1 MPTPAPARL
10 RLAPRSALLFAAA
23 LLAAATL
30 RAGDG
35 DLDPTWGGDG
45 ISHGMSNNVPRASGV
60 APDQQLYFT
69 GRTTL
74 PDDSEF
80 EWWRDGSSGNGQWW
94 GSSQAIPFLD
104 NFDIREVLFDSSD
117 RLLFAGTMTA
127 LGTETVARAFVAR
140 FESFSDGETG
150 TLDSS
155 FSGAGWAYFDDA
167 PYCDTED
174 CRLIDIEESRD
185 ATTKYI
191 ALLERVTGVVTADYI
206 LLGLTATGALDANF
220 GIDGRSY
227 VPAPEFAF
235 TGGGADL
242 VVDSQNRP
250 YVHLSFFDPSAS
262 GDLDT
267 VLVRFASDGDLDPTF
282 PGGGLL
288 LIDTGDALDSVS
300 GGLAIGSDGR
310 IGVAAVRLDGD
321 NSFVRVF
328 DRTFALSAQTTV
340 SPAHIGALAFDG
352 LGRLLYGWDSA
363 VGDGAGLGRLL
374 VQFGVG
380 LDSDDTFGQGGSRF
394 FDIDAGGANGET
406 PLDIEF
412 PAGQPLLLVE
422 ADQAASGK
430 QTNLVRFENALI
442 FADGLEWGSTKF
454 WN

>member
-1 MPTPAPARL
+1 MPTPAPTRL
-10 RLAPRSALLFAAA
+10 RLAPRSALLLAAA
-23 LLAAATL
+23 LFTAATL
-30 RAGDG
+30 SAGDG
-35 DLDPTWGGDG
+35 DLDPAWGGDG
-45 ISHGMSNNVPRASGV
+45 ISSSFGNSVPRASGV

-69 GRTTL
+69 GNTTL

-80 EWWRDGSSGNGQWW
+80 EWYRTDNSGGGQWS
-94 GSSQAIPFLD
+94 GESNAIPFLD
-104 NFDIREVLFDSSD
+104 NFDILEVLFDSSD
-117 RLLFAGTMTA
+117 RLLFAGTTTVF
-127 LGTETVARAFVAR
+127 GTETVQRAFVAR
-140 FESFSDGETG
+140 FESFTDGESG
-150 TLDSS
+150 TLDTA
-155 FSGAGWAYFDDA
+155 FSGAGWAIFDDA

-191 ALLERVTGVVTADYI
+191 ALLERVTGVVTADYF
-206 LLGLTATGALDANF
+206 LVGLTAAGALDTNF
-220 GIDGRSY
+220 GIDGLAY
-227 VPAPEFAF
+227 VPAPEFAL

-242 VVDSQNRP
+242 VVDSQNRA
-250 YVHLSFFDPSAS
+250 YVHLSFFDPAAS

-267 VLVRFASDGDLDPTF
+267 VLARFASDGDLDPTF

-300 GGLAIGSDGR
+300 GALAIGSDER
-310 IGVAAVRLDGD
+310 VGVAALRLDGD

-328 DRTFALSAQTTV
+328 DPTFTLSAQTTV
-340 SPAHIGALAFDG
+340 SPAHVGALAFDG

-394 FDIDAGGANGET
+394 FDIDAGSANGET

-412 PAGQPLLLVE
+412 PAGRPLLLVE
-422 ADQAASGK
+422 ADQAGSGK
-430 QTNLVRFENALI
+430 QTNLVRFENALV
-442 FADGLEWGSTKF
+442 FADGFEWGSTKF
-454 WN
+454 W

>member
-1 MPTPAPARL
+1 MPGLRRISRARTFVAACL
-10 RLAPRSALLFAAA
+10 HLAALGPLAPLFA
-23 LLAAATL
+23 L
-30 RAGDG
+30 DG

-45 ISHGMSNNVPRASGV
+45 ISSSLASSVPRASGV

-80 EWWRDGSSGNGQWW
+80 EWWRDGNSGGGQWW
-94 GSSQAIPFLD
+94 GASQAIPFLD
-104 NFDIREVLFDSSD
+104 NFDILEVLFDSSD
-117 RLLFAGTMTA
+117 RLLYAGTMTVF
-127 LGTETVARAFVAR
+127 GTETVQRAFVAR

-150 TLDSS
+150 TLDTT
-155 FSGAGWAYFDDA
+155 FSGGGWEYFDDA

-174 CRLIDIEESRD
+174 CRLIDIEESGD

-191 ALLERVTGVVTADYI
+191 ALLERVTGVVTADYF
-206 LLGLTATGALDANF
+206 LVGLTAGGALDANF
-220 GIDGRSY
+220 GIDGLSY
-227 VPAPEFAF
+227 VPAPELAL

-242 VVDSQNRP
+242 VVDAQNRP
-250 YVHLSFFDPSAS
+250 YVHLSFFDPNAS

-300 GGLAIGSDGR
+300 GALAIGSDGR
-310 IGVAAVRLDGD
+310 IGVAALRLDGD

-340 SPAHIGALAFDG
+340 SPALVGALAFDG
-352 LGRLLYGWDSA
+352 LGRLLYAWDSA
-363 VGDGAGLGRLL
+363 VGDGAGVGRLL

-380 LDSDDTFGQGGSRF
+380 LESDDTFGQGGSRF
-394 FDIDAGGANGET
+394 FDIDGGGANGET
-406 PLDIEF
+406 PVDIET
-412 PAGQPLLLVE
+412 PGGQPMILVE
-422 ADQAASGK
+422 ADQAVSGS
-430 QTNLVRFENALI
+430 QVYLVRLENSLV
-442 FADGLEWGSTKF
+442 FADGFEWGSTKF
-454 WN
+454 W

>member
-1 MPTPAPARL
+1 MPTPAPERL
-10 RLAPRSALLFAAA
+10 RLMPKSALLFAAC

-30 RAGDG
+30 CAGDG

-45 ISHGMSNNVPRASGV
+45 ISAAFGDSVPRASGV

-80 EWWRDGSSGNGQWW
+80 EWWRDGSSGDGQWW
-94 GSSQAIPFLD
+94 GDSNAIPFLD
-104 NFDIREVLFDSSD
+104 NFDILEVLFDSSD
-117 RLLFAGTMTA
+117 RLLYAGTTTVF
-127 LGTETVARAFVAR
+127 GTETVQRAFVAR
-140 FESFSDGETG
+140 FESFTDGESG
-150 TLDSS
+150 TLDTS
-155 FSGAGWAYFDDA
+155 FAGAGWALFDDA

-174 CRLIDIEESRD
+174 CRMIDIEESRD

-206 LLGLTATGALDANF
+206 LVGLTAAGALDANF
-220 GIDGRSY
+220 GIDGLSY
-227 VPAPEFAF
+227 VPAPEFAL
-235 TGGGADL
+235 TSGGADL

-250 YVHLSFFDPSAS
+250 YVHLSFFDPNAS

-282 PGGGLL
+282 PGGGLM
-288 LIDTGDALDSVS
+288 LIDTSDALDSVS
-300 GGLAIGSDGR
+300 GALAIGSDGR
-310 IGVAAVRLDGD
+310 VGVAALRLDGD

-328 DRTFALSAQTTV
+328 DPTFTLSAQTTV
-340 SPAHIGALAFDG
+340 SPAHVGALAFDG

-394 FDIDAGGANGET
+394 FDIDAGSANGET

-412 PAGQPLLLVE
+412 PAGRPLLLVE
-422 ADQAASGK
+422 ADQAGSGK
-430 QTNLVRFENALI
+430 QTNLVRFENALV
-442 FADGLEWGSTKF
+442 FADGFEWGSTKF
-454 WN
+454 W

>member
-1 MPTPAPARL
+1 MPTPAPQRL
-10 RLAPRSALLFAAA
+10 RLAPKSAQLFAVC

-30 RAGDG
+30 CAGDG

-45 ISHGMSNNVPRASGV
+45 ISAAFGNSVPRASGL
-60 APDQQLYFT
+60 APDQRLYFT

-80 EWWRDGSSGNGQWW
+80 EWWRDGNSGNGQWW
-94 GSSQAIPFLD
+94 GSSQAVPFLD
-104 NFDIREVLFDSSD
+104 NFDILEVLFDSSD
-117 RLLFAGTMTA
+117 RLLYAGTMTVF
-127 LGTETVARAFVAR
+127 GTETVQRAFVAR
-140 FESFSDGETG
+140 FGSFSDGETG
-150 TLDSS
+150 ALDTS
-155 FSGAGWAYFDDA
+155 FSGGGWEYFDDA

-191 ALLERVTGVVTADYI
+191 ALLERETGLVTADYF
-206 LLGLTATGALDANF
+206 LVGLTAAGALDANF
-220 GIDGRSY
+220 GIDGLAY
-227 VPAPEFAF
+227 VPAPEFAL

-242 VVDSQNRP
+242 VVDAQNRP
-250 YVHLSFFDPSAS
+250 YVHLSFFDPNAS

-300 GGLAIGSDGR
+300 GALAIGSDGR
-310 IGVAAVRLDGD
+310 IGVAALRLDGD
-321 NSFVRVF
+321 NSLVRVY

-340 SPAHIGALAFDG
+340 SPAHVEALAFDG
-352 LGRLLYGWDSA
+352 LGRLLYGWDNA

-374 VQFGVG
+374 VQFGVA
-380 LDSDDTFGQGGSRF
+380 LESDDTFGQGGSRF

-412 PAGQPLLLVE
+412 PAGRPLLLVE
-422 ADQAASGK
+422 ADQAGGGK
-430 QTNLVRFENALI
+430 QANLVRFENALV
-442 FADGLEWGSTKF
+442 FADGFEWGTTKF
-454 WN
+454 W